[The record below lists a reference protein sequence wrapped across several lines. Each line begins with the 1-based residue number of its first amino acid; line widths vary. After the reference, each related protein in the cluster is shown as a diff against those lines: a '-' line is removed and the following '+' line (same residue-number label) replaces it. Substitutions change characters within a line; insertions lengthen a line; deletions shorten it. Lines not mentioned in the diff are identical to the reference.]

1 MRTGKRFKE
10 LLVDQFLGYVRP
22 DGQVGVR
29 NHLLVL
35 SATGLTGP
43 TGRRISQAL
52 PGAVFVAMPYDGGLL
67 GEDRDAQLCT
77 LIGFGVNPNVGAVLM
92 IGGNPPK
99 LDYLAKKMSK
109 SGKPIVSISMDECD
123 HDAITLT
130 ERSIRAGA
138 KLMLEISKLRRV
150 SCPLSKLFLGLEC
163 GRSDPSSGLVSNPM
177 LGLMADRIVDEGGK
191 AVFGETTEWLGAEH
205 LLSKR
210 GATPAVEQAI
220 LDAVLD
226 NENRAIEAGLDLT
239 GENPGPT
246 NIAGGLSTIEEKS
259 LGNIAKS
266 GSRPIQSV
274 LKYAEAP
281 ATPGLHAMHA
291 ATYAPESVS
300 GFTASGAN
308 LILFTTGQGN
318 SFVNLISPTIKISAN
333 PDTEARIKEQLDFTC
348 PDVFSGEVSLV
359 DAAPRFLE
367 LIIDVA
373 SGTKTWGEVLG
384 EGEEVV
390 SRFGGSL

>member
-1 MRTGKRFKE
+1 M
-10 LLVDQFLGYVRP
+10 DQFLGYVRP

-67 GEDRDAQLCT
+67 GEDRDAQIRT
-77 LIGFGVNPNVGAVLM
+77 LVGFGVNPNVGAVLM

-99 LDYLAKKMSK
+99 LDHLAKEMSK

-130 ERSIRAGA
+130 ERSIRVGA
-138 KLMLEISKLRRV
+138 KLLLKISKQRRV
-150 SCPLSKLFLGLEC
+150 SCPLSKFFLGLEC

-177 LGLMADRIVDEGGK
+177 LGLIADRIVDEGGK

-205 LLSKR
+205 LLAKR
-210 GATPAVEQAI
+210 GATPTVEQAI

-226 NENRAIEAGLDLT
+226 SENRAIEAGLDLT

-348 PDVFSGEVSLV
+348 PDVFSGEVSLE

>member
-1 MRTGKRFKE
+1 M
-10 LLVDQFLGYVRP
+10 DQFLGYVRP

-67 GEDRDAQLCT
+67 GEDRDAQIRT
-77 LIGFGVNPNVGAVLM
+77 LVGFGVNPNVGAVLM

-99 LDYLAKKMSK
+99 LDHLAKEMSK
-109 SGKPIVSISMDECD
+109 SGKPIDSISTDDCD

-130 ERSIRAGA
+130 ERSIRVGA
-138 KLMLEISKLRRV
+138 KLLLKISKQRRV
-150 SCPLSKLFLGLEC
+150 SCPLSKIFLGLEC

-177 LGLMADRIVDEGGK
+177 LGLIADRIVDEGGK

-205 LLSKR
+205 LLAKR
-210 GATPAVEQAI
+210 GATPTVEQAI

-226 NENRAIEAGLDLT
+226 SENRAIEAGLDLT

-348 PDVFSGEVSLV
+348 PDVFSGEVSLE

>member
-1 MRTGKRFKE
+1 M
-10 LLVDQFLGYVRP
+10 DHFLGFKRA
-22 DGQVGVR
+22 DGQVGTR

-43 TGRRISQAL
+43 TGRRIANAL
-52 PGAVFVAMPYDGGLL
+52 VGSIFVAMPYDSGLL
-67 GEDRDAQLCT
+67 GEDRDAQLRT
-77 LIGFGVNPNVGAVLM
+77 LIGLGVNPNVGAVLL

-99 LDYLAKKMSK
+99 IEQLEQEIAK
-109 SGKPIVSISMDECD
+109 SGKPVIAITLDECD
-123 HDAITLT
+123 HDALTLT
-130 ERSIRAGA
+130 DRGIRAGA
-138 KLMLEISKLRRV
+138 KLMLEISSQRRQP
-150 SCPLSKLFLGLEC
+150 CPLSSLFLGLEC

-205 LLSKR
+205 LLAKR
-210 GATPAVEQAI
+210 GATPEVQKAI

-226 NENRAIEAGLDLT
+226 HERRAIDAGLDLT
-239 GENPGPT
+239 GDNPGPT

-266 GSRPIQSV
+266 GSRPIQS
-274 LKYAEAP
+274 LLTYSEAP
-281 ATPGLHAMHA
+281 GSAGLHAMKA
-291 ATYAPESVS
+291 ATYAPESVT
-300 GFTASGAN
+300 GFTAAGAN

-318 SFVNLISPTIKISAN
+318 SFVNLISPTIKVSAN
-333 PDTEARIKEQLDFTC
+333 PDTQSRLHEQIDFEC
-348 PDVFSGEVSLV
+348 ADAFSGEVTLQ
-359 DAAPRFLE
+359 DAAPRFLQ

-390 SRFGGSL
+390 SRFGMSL

>member
-1 MRTGKRFKE
+1 MGIMMNK
-10 LLVDQFLGYVRP
+10 FLGYMRP

-43 TGRRISQAL
+43 TGRRISQTLIGAL
-52 PGAVFVAMPYDGGLL
+52 FVSMPYDGGLL
-67 GEDRDAQLCT
+67 GEDRDAQIRA

-99 LDYLAKKMSK
+99 LEHLAKEMSK
-109 SGKPIVSISMDECD
+109 SGKPIISISMDECN

-138 KLMLEISKLRRV
+138 KLMLKISQQRRV
-150 SCPLSKLFLGLEC
+150 ACPLSKLFLGLEC

-177 LGLMADRIVDEGGK
+177 LGLMADWIVDEGGK

-205 LLSKR
+205 LLAKR
-210 GATPAVEQAI
+210 GVTPTVQQAI

-226 NENRAIEAGLDLT
+226 NENRAIEAKLDLT

-274 LKYAEAP
+274 LKYAETP

-333 PDTEARIKEQLDFTC
+333 PVTEAHIKEQFDFTC
-348 PDVFSGEVSLV
+348 SNVFSGEVLLE
-359 DAAPRFLE
+359 DAVPRFLE
-367 LIIDVA
+367 LIVDVA

-390 SRFGGSL
+390 SRFGVSL

>member
-1 MRTGKRFKE
+1 M
-10 LLVDQFLGYVRP
+10 DQFLGYVRP

-67 GEDRDAQLCT
+67 GEDRDAQIRT
-77 LIGFGVNPNVGAVLM
+77 LVGFGVNPNVGAVLM

-99 LDYLAKKMSK
+99 LDHLAKEMSK
-109 SGKPIVSISMDECD
+109 SGKPIDSISMDECD

-130 ERSIRAGA
+130 ERSIRVGA
-138 KLMLEISKLRRV
+138 KLMLKISKQRRV
-150 SCPLSKLFLGLEC
+150 SCPLSKIFLGLEC

-177 LGLMADRIVDEGGK
+177 LGLIADRIVDEGGK

-205 LLSKR
+205 LLAKR
-210 GATPAVEQAI
+210 GATPTVEQAI

-226 NENRAIEAGLDLT
+226 SENRAIEAGLDLT

-333 PDTEARIKEQLDFTC
+333 PDTEARVKEQLDFTC
-348 PDVFSGEVSLV
+348 PDVFSGEVSLE

>member
-1 MRTGKRFKE
+1 M
-10 LLVDQFLGYVRP
+10 DQFLGYVRP

-67 GEDRDAQLCT
+67 GEDRDAQIRT
-77 LIGFGVNPNVGAVLM
+77 LVGFGVNPNVGAVLM

-99 LDYLAKKMSK
+99 LDHLAKEMSK
-109 SGKPIVSISMDECD
+109 SGKPIDSISMDECD

-130 ERSIRAGA
+130 ERSIRVGA
-138 KLMLEISKLRRV
+138 KLMLKISKQRRV
-150 SCPLSKLFLGLEC
+150 SCPLSKIFLGLEC

-177 LGLMADRIVDEGGK
+177 LGLIADRIVDEGGK

-205 LLSKR
+205 LLAKR
-210 GATPAVEQAI
+210 GATPTVEQAI

-226 NENRAIEAGLDLT
+226 NETRAIEAGLDLT

-348 PDVFSGEVSLV
+348 PDVFSGEVSLE

>member
-1 MRTGKRFKE
+1 M
-10 LLVDQFLGYVRP
+10 DQFLGYVRP

-67 GEDRDAQLCT
+67 GEDRDAQIRT
-77 LIGFGVNPNVGAVLM
+77 LVGFGVNPNVGAVLM

-99 LDYLAKKMSK
+99 LDHLAKEMSK
-109 SGKPIVSISMDECD
+109 SGKPIDSISMDECD

-130 ERSIRAGA
+130 ERSIRVGA
-138 KLMLEISKLRRV
+138 KLLLKISKQRRV
-150 SCPLSKLFLGLEC
+150 SCPLSKIFLGLEC

-177 LGLMADRIVDEGGK
+177 LGLIADRIVDEGGK

-205 LLSKR
+205 LLAKR
-210 GATPAVEQAI
+210 GATPTVEQAI

-226 NENRAIEAGLDLT
+226 SENRAIEAGLDLT

-348 PDVFSGEVSLV
+348 ADVFSGEVSLE

>member
-1 MRTGKRFKE
+1 
-10 LLVDQFLGYVRP
+10 VDQFLGYVRP

-67 GEDRDAQLCT
+67 GEDRDAQIRT
-77 LIGFGVNPNVGAVLM
+77 LVGFGVNPNVGAVLM

-99 LDYLAKKMSK
+99 LDHLAKEMSK
-109 SGKPIVSISMDECD
+109 SGKPIDSISMDECD

-130 ERSIRAGA
+130 ERSIRVGA
-138 KLMLEISKLRRV
+138 KLMLKISKQRRV
-150 SCPLSKLFLGLEC
+150 SCPLSKIFLGLEC

-177 LGLMADRIVDEGGK
+177 LGLIADRIVDEGGK

-205 LLSKR
+205 LLAKR
-210 GATPAVEQAI
+210 GATPTVEQAI

-226 NENRAIEAGLDLT
+226 SENRAIEAGLDLT

-281 ATPGLHAMHA
+281 ATPCVHAMHA

-348 PDVFSGEVSLV
+348 PDVFSGEVSLE

>member
-1 MRTGKRFKE
+1 M
-10 LLVDQFLGYVRP
+10 DQFLGYVRP

-67 GEDRDAQLCT
+67 GEDRDAQIRT

-99 LDYLAKKMSK
+99 LDHLAKEMSK
-109 SGKPIVSISMDECD
+109 SGKPIDSISMDECD

-130 ERSIRAGA
+130 ERSIRVGA
-138 KLMLEISKLRRV
+138 KLMLKISKQRRV
-150 SCPLSKLFLGLEC
+150 SCPLSKIFLGLEC

-177 LGLMADRIVDEGGK
+177 LGLIADRIVDEGGK

-205 LLSKR
+205 LLAKR
-210 GATPAVEQAI
+210 GATPTVEQAI

-226 NENRAIEAGLDLT
+226 SETRAIEAGLDLT

-348 PDVFSGEVSLV
+348 PDVFSGEVSLE

>member
-1 MRTGKRFKE
+1 M
-10 LLVDQFLGYVRP
+10 DQFLGYVRP

-29 NHLLVL
+29 NYLLVL

-67 GEDRDAQLCT
+67 GEDRDAQIRT
-77 LIGFGVNPNVGAVLM
+77 LVGFGVNPNVGAVLM

-99 LDYLAKKMSK
+99 LDHLAKEMSK
-109 SGKPIVSISMDECD
+109 SGKPIDSISMDECD

-130 ERSIRAGA
+130 ERSIRVGA
-138 KLMLEISKLRRV
+138 KLMLKISKQRRV
-150 SCPLSKLFLGLEC
+150 SCPLSKIFLGLEC

-177 LGLMADRIVDEGGK
+177 LGLIADRIVDEGGK

-205 LLSKR
+205 LLAKR
-210 GATPAVEQAI
+210 GATPTVEQAI

-226 NENRAIEAGLDLT
+226 SENRAIEAGLDLT

-348 PDVFSGEVSLV
+348 PDVFSGEVSLE

>member
-1 MRTGKRFKE
+1 M
-10 LLVDQFLGYVRP
+10 DQFLGYVRP

-29 NHLLVL
+29 NYLLVL

-67 GEDRDAQLCT
+67 GEDRDAQIRT
-77 LIGFGVNPNVGAVLM
+77 LVGFGVNPNVGAVLM

-99 LDYLAKKMSK
+99 LDHLAKEMSK
-109 SGKPIVSISMDECD
+109 SGKPIDSISMDECD

-130 ERSIRAGA
+130 ERSIRVGA
-138 KLMLEISKLRRV
+138 KLLLKISKQRRV
-150 SCPLSKLFLGLEC
+150 SCPLSKIFLGLEC

-177 LGLMADRIVDEGGK
+177 LGLIADRIVDEGGK

-205 LLSKR
+205 LLAKR
-210 GATPAVEQAI
+210 GATPTVEQAI

-226 NENRAIEAGLDLT
+226 SENRAIEAGLDLT

-348 PDVFSGEVSLV
+348 PDVFSGEVSLE

>member
-1 MRTGKRFKE
+1 M
-10 LLVDQFLGYVRP
+10 DQFLGYVRP

-67 GEDRDAQLCT
+67 GEDRDAQIRT
-77 LIGFGVNPNVGAVLM
+77 LVGFGVNPNVGAVLM

-99 LDYLAKKMSK
+99 LDHLAKEMSK
-109 SGKPIVSISMDECD
+109 SGKPIASISMDECD

-130 ERSIRAGA
+130 ERSIRVGA
-138 KLMLEISKLRRV
+138 KLLLKISKQRRV
-150 SCPLSKLFLGLEC
+150 SCPLSKIFLGLEC

-177 LGLMADRIVDEGGK
+177 LGLIADRIVDEGGK

-205 LLSKR
+205 LLAKR
-210 GATPAVEQAI
+210 GATPTVEQAI

-226 NENRAIEAGLDLT
+226 SENRAIEAGLDLT

-348 PDVFSGEVSLV
+348 PDVFSGEVSLE

>member
-1 MRTGKRFKE
+1 M
-10 LLVDQFLGYVRP
+10 DQFLGYVRP

-67 GEDRDAQLCT
+67 GEDRDAQIRT
-77 LIGFGVNPNVGAVLM
+77 LVGFGVNPNVGAVLM

-99 LDYLAKKMSK
+99 LDHLAKEMSK
-109 SGKPIVSISMDECD
+109 SGKPIDSISMDECD

-130 ERSIRAGA
+130 ERSIRVGA
-138 KLMLEISKLRRV
+138 KLMLKISKQRRV
-150 SCPLSKLFLGLEC
+150 SCPLSKIFLGLEC

-177 LGLMADRIVDEGGK
+177 LGLIADRIVDEGGK

-205 LLSKR
+205 LLAKR
-210 GATPAVEQAI
+210 GATPTVEQAI

-226 NENRAIEAGLDLT
+226 SENRAIEAGLDLT

-348 PDVFSGEVSLV
+348 PDVFSGEVSLE

>member
-1 MRTGKRFKE
+1 MRTGTRFKE

-67 GEDRDAQLCT
+67 GEDRDAQIRT
-77 LIGFGVNPNVGAVLM
+77 LVGFGVNPNVGAVLM

-99 LDYLAKKMSK
+99 LDHLAKEMSK
-109 SGKPIVSISMDECD
+109 SGKPIDSISMDECD

-130 ERSIRAGA
+130 ERSIRVGA
-138 KLMLEISKLRRV
+138 KLLLKISKQRRV
-150 SCPLSKLFLGLEC
+150 SCPLSKFFLGLEC

-177 LGLMADRIVDEGGK
+177 LGLIADRIVDEGGK

-205 LLSKR
+205 LLAKR
-210 GATPAVEQAI
+210 GATPTVEQAI

-226 NENRAIEAGLDLT
+226 SENRAIEAGLDLT

-348 PDVFSGEVSLV
+348 PDVFSGEVSLE

>member
-1 MRTGKRFKE
+1 LSLK
-10 LLVDQFLGYVRP
+10 QFQGYRRP

-43 TGRRISQAL
+43 TGRRIAAAL
-52 PGAVFVAMPYDGGLL
+52 PGSVFAGMPYDGGLL
-67 GEDRDAQLCT
+67 GEDRDAQIRT
-77 LIGFGVNPNVGAVLM
+77 LIGLCVNPNVGAVLI

-99 LDYLAKKMSK
+99 VKHLAEQIAK
-109 SGKPIVSISMDECD
+109 SGKPTQ
-123 HDAITLT
+123 AITLDECEHDALT
-130 ERSIRAGA
+130 LTDRAIRVGA
-138 KLMLEISKLRRV
+138 KLRIEISRQRRQ
-150 SCPLSKLFLGLEC
+150 SCPLSSLFLGLEC
-163 GRSDPSSGLVSNPM
+163 GRSDPSSGLVSNPL
-177 LGLMADRIVDEGGK
+177 LGLMADHIVDSGGK

-205 LLSKR
+205 LLAKR
-210 GATPAVEQAI
+210 GATKAVQQAI

-226 NENRAIEAGLDLT
+226 HEQKAIDAGLDLT

-266 GSRPIQSV
+266 GNRPIQSL
-274 LKYAEAP
+274 LKYSEVPGVA
-281 ATPGLHAMHA
+281 GLHAMKA
-291 ATYAPESVS
+291 ATYAPESIT
-300 GFTASGAN
+300 GFSAAGAN

-318 SFVNLISPTIKISAN
+318 SFVNTITPTIKVSAN
-333 PDTEARIKEQLDFTC
+333 PDTLVRLQEQIDFNAR
-348 PDVFSGEVSLV
+348 DVFTGEESLG
-359 DAAPRFLE
+359 DAANRFVD

-373 SGTKTWGEVLG
+373 SGTRTWGEVLG

-390 SRFGGSL
+390 SRFGASL

>member
-1 MRTGKRFKE
+1 M
-10 LLVDQFLGYVRP
+10 DQFLGYVRP

-67 GEDRDAQLCT
+67 GEDRDAQIRT
-77 LIGFGVNPNVGAVLM
+77 LVGFGVNPNVGAVLM

-99 LDYLAKKMSK
+99 LDHLAKEMSK
-109 SGKPIVSISMDECD
+109 SGKPIESISMDECD

-130 ERSIRAGA
+130 ERSIRVGA
-138 KLMLEISKLRRV
+138 KLLLKISKQRRV
-150 SCPLSKLFLGLEC
+150 SCPLSKIFLGLEC

-177 LGLMADRIVDEGGK
+177 LGLIADRIVDEGGK

-205 LLSKR
+205 LLAKR
-210 GATPAVEQAI
+210 GATPTVEQAI

-226 NENRAIEAGLDLT
+226 SENRAIEAGLDLT

-348 PDVFSGEVSLV
+348 PDVFSGEVSLE

>member
-1 MRTGKRFKE
+1 M
-10 LLVDQFLGYVRP
+10 DQFLGYVRP

-67 GEDRDAQLCT
+67 GEDRDAQIRT
-77 LIGFGVNPNVGAVLM
+77 LVGFGVNPNVGAVLM

-99 LDYLAKKMSK
+99 LDHLAKEMSK

-130 ERSIRAGA
+130 ERSIRVGA
-138 KLMLEISKLRRV
+138 KLMLKISKQRRV
-150 SCPLSKLFLGLEC
+150 SCPLSKIFLGLEC

-177 LGLMADRIVDEGGK
+177 LGLIADRIVDEGGK

-205 LLSKR
+205 LLAKR
-210 GATPAVEQAI
+210 GATPTVEQAI

-226 NENRAIEAGLDLT
+226 SENRAIEAGLDLT

-348 PDVFSGEVSLV
+348 PDVFSGEVSLE

>member
-1 MRTGKRFKE
+1 M
-10 LLVDQFLGYVRP
+10 DQFLGYVRP

-67 GEDRDAQLCT
+67 GEDRDAQIRT
-77 LIGFGVNPNVGAVLM
+77 LVGFGVNPNVGAVLM

-99 LDYLAKKMSK
+99 LDHLAKEMSK
-109 SGKPIVSISMDECD
+109 SGKPIDSISMDECD

-130 ERSIRAGA
+130 ERSIRVGA
-138 KLMLEISKLRRV
+138 KLMLKISKQRRV
-150 SCPLSKLFLGLEC
+150 SCPLSKIFLGLEC

-177 LGLMADRIVDEGGK
+177 LGLIADRIVDEGGK

-205 LLSKR
+205 LLAKR
-210 GATPAVEQAI
+210 GATPTVEQAI

-348 PDVFSGEVSLV
+348 PDVFSGEVSLE

>member
-1 MRTGKRFKE
+1 M
-10 LLVDQFLGYVRP
+10 DQFLGYVRP

-29 NHLLVL
+29 NYLLVL

-67 GEDRDAQLCT
+67 GEDRDAQICT

-99 LDYLAKKMSK
+99 LDHLAKEMSK
-109 SGKPIVSISMDECD
+109 SGKPIDSISMDECD

-130 ERSIRAGA
+130 ERSIRVGA
-138 KLMLEISKLRRV
+138 KLMLKISKQRRV
-150 SCPLSKLFLGLEC
+150 SCPLSKIFLGLEC

-177 LGLMADRIVDEGGK
+177 LGLIADRIVDEGGK

-205 LLSKR
+205 LLAKR
-210 GATPAVEQAI
+210 GATPTVEQAI

-226 NENRAIEAGLDLT
+226 SETRAIEAGLDLT

-348 PDVFSGEVSLV
+348 PDVFSGEVSLE